1 MTETDAQTLQHLLK
15 ERDGLG
21 HLQVRQRGKNVT
33 IVTDVGTEDYPHAR
47 FTSLGGGVWGLS
59 LPRHTGR
66 WERTPVI
73 GSLQDV
79 TAVLVRDFGFYLT
92 DPR

>member
-1 MTETDAQTLQHLLK
+1 MPTTEAQTLEQILK
-15 ERDGLG
+15 EYDGLG

-47 FTSLGGGVWGLS
+47 FTSLGEGSWGLS

-66 WERTPVI
+66 
-73 GSLQDV
+73 
-79 TAVLVRDFGFYLT
+79 
-92 DPR
+92 